1 MDEEPPSSVHELS
14 ITRCSEVSIT
24 VLSSLHLNFAGRKEP
39 DTRMRLVSNANS
51 SLDGVRIE
59 FAVSAEILEKSAV
72 WSTHS
77 QLNVGKLLCSAEKA
91 DLILGQ
97 HEGTSNSLMVKHIYY
112 NYNL

>member
-1 MDEEPPSSVHELS
+1 MDKEPSTSVHELS

-24 VLSSLHLNFAGRKEP
+24 FLSSLHLNFTGRKEP
-39 DTRMRLVSNANS
+39 DTRMWLVSNTNS
-51 SLDGVRIE
+51 SLDGIRIE
-59 FAVSAEILEKSAV
+59 FAVSAEILEKSAI

-77 QLNVGKLLCSAEKA
+77 QLNVSKLLCSAEKA